1 MYLMLLCF
9 VYLKIAKAYKVNWG
23 KGSLLVT
30 NKLSV
35 EELLS
40 KLKTFELLNEA
51 VKLLKLVTIFFFN
64 LQSKL

>member
-1 MYLMLLCF
+1 MLLRF
-9 VYLKIAKAYKVNWG
+9 MYLKIAKAYKVNWG

-35 EELLS
+35 EELFS